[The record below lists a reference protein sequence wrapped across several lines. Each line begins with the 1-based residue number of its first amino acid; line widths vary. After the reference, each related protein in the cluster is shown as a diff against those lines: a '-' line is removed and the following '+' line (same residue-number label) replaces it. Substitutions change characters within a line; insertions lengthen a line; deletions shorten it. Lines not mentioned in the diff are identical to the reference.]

1 MIWIR
6 ASLPRFR
13 YDQLMQFG
21 WKRLLPIALANF
33 VITGTVILLAQEG
46 VFDQW
51 LSTIFG
57 FFSG

>member
-1 MIWIR
+1 
-6 ASLPRFR
+6 
-13 YDQLMQFG
+13 MQFG